1 MSEKDKYTKDTDKRF
16 TLRMDKELFDIVKKS
31 AEKNRRSVAKEIEF
45 ILLKQ
50 CEEMGLYTPT
60 QDDFDEC
67 KPKESKQPNL

>member
-16 TLRMDKELFDIVKKS
+16 TLRMNKELFEIVKKT

-50 CEEMGLYTPT
+50 CEEMGIYTPT
-60 QDDFDEC
+60 EDDY
-67 KPKESKQPNL
+67 KKRNLEE